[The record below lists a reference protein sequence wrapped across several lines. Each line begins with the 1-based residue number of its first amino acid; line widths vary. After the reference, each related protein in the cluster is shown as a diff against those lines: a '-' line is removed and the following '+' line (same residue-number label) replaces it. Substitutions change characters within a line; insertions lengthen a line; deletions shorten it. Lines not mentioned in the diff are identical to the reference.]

1 MTAPPILANFYKGL
15 EYRNSVNRYLRLFRL
30 GNGVM
35 GILGV
40 AIGAFIA
47 VGMDLLDYW
56 VNLVISCFV
65 VLSFMAGGNS
75 LNDYIDKEL
84 DKTAHPDRPLPMG
97 EISPKA
103 ALNLGIVGLVLA
115 SLLSLF
121 MMSFLVTGIV
131 IIATLLMV
139 SYELFLKQR
148 GFAGNIVI
156 AVLTGMLFLFGGSIV
171 DNIEGNIVIAAM
183 AILVSIGREIA
194 KDIEDIESD
203 KESRKTLPMM
213 IGIKNATI
221 VASAFF
227 IAGPILSVY
236 PLIAGTFGWLYC
248 LVFVADAIFI
258 YTALIIFR
266 KAHTAQKLA
275 KTAMAIALVAFILGV
290 I

>member
-1 MTAPPILANFYKGL
+1 LTTPRILANFYKGFD
-15 EYRNSVNRYLRLFRL
+15 YRNSVNRYLRLFRL

-75 LNDYIDKEL
+75 LNDYIDREL

-221 VASAFF
+221 VASIFF

>member
-1 MTAPPILANFYKGL
+1 LTAPPILANFYKGL

-221 VASAFF
+221 VASVFF

>member
-1 MTAPPILANFYKGL
+1 M
-15 EYRNSVNRYLRLFRL
+15 NRYLRLFRL

-47 VGMDLLDYW
+47 VGMDIFDYW

-75 LNDYIDKEL
+75 LNDYIDREL
-84 DKTAHPDRPLPMG
+84 DKNAHPDRPLPMG
-97 EISPKA
+97 EIAPKT
-103 ALNLGIVGLVLA
+103 ALNLGVIGLILA
-115 SLLSLF
+115 TLLSLF
-121 MMSFLVTGIV
+121 MMSVLVTGIV
-131 IIATLLMV
+131 VIAALLMV

-148 GFAGNIVI
+148 GFVGNIVI

-171 DNIEGNIVIAAM
+171 NNVEGNIVIAAM

-213 IGIKNATI
+213 IGVRNATFI
-221 VASAFF
+221 ASAFF

-236 PLIAGTFGWLYC
+236 PLITETFGWLYC

-266 KAHTAQKLA
+266 KAHTAQKMA

>member
-221 VASAFF
+221 VASVFF